1 MGVTND
7 ILDRNLLVLA
17 SRNPELAARIRSS
30 AGREDLEF
38 IETPEGLSA
47 VLGGAKALDAFEIG
61 GVSVSLA
68 GVGGV
73 GGSGVQLASRRRP
86 ASEGR
91 TLAESVDLSK
101 HAAVVAMGFA
111 LGHHVRAL
119 VERVKRDGIVF
130 VFEPDVALLRSV
142 LERADCSGWIGSPT
156 LRILTDAEDTAAIS
170 AAVSGAETLVSLG
183 TTILHHPASRA
194 RLGAASEAFG
204 RSFAHVMKAV
214 RTTVLT
220 TLVQVEST
228 LRNLLQNID
237 HYATCEGIKEL
248 KDLARGRAAVVV
260 SAGPSLERNIELLCR
275 PGVRDRVVIIAV
287 QTVLKTLLAR
297 GVRPHF
303 VTALDYHEISRR
315 FYEGLTAGDVEGVTL
330 VVEAKANPAI
340 LESFPG
346 RIRCVGDAVLDGVLG
361 EELARDLGEIQPGA
375 TVAHLAYYLARHL
388 GCDPVILVGQDLG
401 FTDGQYYAGG
411 AAIHRV
417 WGSELGEFR
426 TLEMFEWERIVRMR
440 ALLRRT
446 TDQLGRPV
454 YTDEQMST
462 YLVQFERDFAADS
475 ERGRSVIDASEGGVR
490 KRHTRAMTLE
500 QALSSF
506 GSGTAWGEPGRPEE
520 RGRAARLERVRER
533 VRRVRRE
540 VWELSEMSRQTA
552 ALLGEMRENQG
563 DQARVNALIGEVYR
577 LRDRVKEL
585 TTAYWLVEF
594 LNQTG
599 AFKRFRADRELRLDE
614 SVRGVERQKRE
625 IDRDIQNVS
634 WVGDA
639 ADAAGRLLD
648 DAIRSLH
655 GQPKVTRDLT
665 ESSGGS
671 AEVSGGTDSGG
682 TLAVVMVVDP
692 GVSALGCPRDLGA
705 AFLLG
710 KSTLDL
716 TLERLTRCRSV
727 KRVVMLTAHP
737 EALRRL
743 TARAPAGLTIDVV
756 GCEVGVLEEHRRRV
770 GSGRL
775 WSRTSWRGGL
785 GNLSCYDEVLCPAA
799 AAPVMA
805 RLGIDAAVVVG
816 ADWALVDPELI
827 DKTVARYRELAARSQ
842 LVFSQ
847 APPGLGAC
855 VVGRGLVEEMA
866 AHPGVFASIGA
877 LLGYIP
883 AAPQADPI
891 AKPACVGVEAV
902 VRDCPVRL
910 IVDSAAAGREIAR
923 ALRAVGPAAACGMN
937 AAELATALGDPA
949 SLAGELPRLLTLD
962 LSGEDHGLASQ
973 IVELAARQIGER
985 ADAGVTLLCA
995 ELEGVDIPG
1004 LVRQFRDAGVAGVHL
1019 RTRLACA
1026 EDEAVALLKSGV
1038 DVISVDVVAG
1048 TRETALALT
1057 GVDRFERV
1065 MGNLDAMLSRRGE
1078 GVPWIVPRIERRD
1091 AVYAEIERVYDVS
1104 VMRFGACVIDAL
1116 ERPIAGERIG
1126 PLPVPEGVLR
1136 RRAMGEVRVGADGG
1150 VRSFEGEALGSL
1162 AITPLRT
1169 MWTEYAESA
1178 WRGAVGLAS

>member
-1 MGVTND
+1 MGESSD
-7 ILDRNLLVLA
+7 ILERNLFVLA
-17 SRNPELAARIRSS
+17 SRNPELAGRIRTS
-30 AGREDLEF
+30 AGRDDLEF
-38 IETPEGLSA
+38 IETSEGLSA
-47 VLGGAKALDAFEIG
+47 VLGGAKSLDAFEIG

-73 GGSGVQLASRRRP
+73 GASGVQLASKRRP
-86 ASEGR
+86 VSEGR
-91 TLAESVDLSK
+91 TLAESVDLTK
-101 HAAVVAMGFA
+101 HAAVVVMGFA

-130 VFEPDVALLRSV
+130 VFEPDVALLRGV
-142 LERADCSGWIGSPT
+142 LERVDCAGWIGSPT
-156 LRILTDAEDTAAIS
+156 LRILSDAEDTAAIS
-170 AAVSGAETLVSLG
+170 AAVSGVETLVSLG
-183 TTILHHPASRA
+183 TTILHHPASRS
-194 RLGAASEAFG
+194 RLGASGETFG

-228 LRNLLQNID
+228 LRNLLQNLD
-237 HYATCEGIKEL
+237 HYSVCEGIAEL
-248 KDLARGRAAVVV
+248 KGLATGRAAVVV

-297 GVRPHF
+297 GVKPHF
-303 VTALDYHEISRR
+303 VTALDYHEISKR
-315 FYEGLTAGDVEGVTL
+315 FYEGLTAADVEGVTL

-346 RIRCVGDAVLDGVLG
+346 RIRCVGDQVLDGVLG
-361 EELARDLGEIQPGA
+361 EELARDMGEIQPGA

-446 TDQLGRPV
+446 TDQLGRLV

-462 YLVQFERDFAADS
+462 YLVQFERDFAADA
-475 ERGRSVIDASEGGVR
+475 ERGLTVIDASEGGVL
-490 KRHTRAMTLE
+490 KRHTRVMAFAD
-500 QALSSF
+500 ALGSF
-506 GSGTAWGEPGRPEE
+506 GADSAWGEPGRREE
-520 RGRAARLERVRER
+520 GGRSARLERVRER

-540 VWELSEMSRQTA
+540 VWELSEMSRQTCT
-552 ALLGEMRENQG
+552 LLAEMRDHQE
-563 DQARVNALIGEVYR
+563 DQARVNGLIGEVYR

-585 TTAYWLVEF
+585 KTAYWLVEF

-599 AFKRFRADRELRLDE
+599 AFKRYRADRELRLDE
-614 SVRGVERQKRE
+614 SVAGVERQKRE

-639 ADAAGRLLD
+639 ADAAGRLID

-665 ESSGGS
+665 ESSGGI
-671 AEVSGGTDSGG
+671 AEVSGDSGG
-682 TLAVVMVVDP
+682 TLAVVMVCDP
-692 GVSALGCPRDLGA
+692 GESALGCSRGLGE

-710 KSTLDL
+710 KSALDL
-716 TLERLTRCRSV
+716 TLERLARCRGV
-727 KRVVMLTAHP
+727 KRVVMLTAHA
-737 EALRRL
+737 EAVRRL
-743 TARAPAGLTIDVV
+743 TARASAGLSIDVV
-756 GCEVGVLEEHRRRV
+756 ECDAGVLEDHRRRV

-799 AAPVMA
+799 AGPAMA

-816 ADWALVDPELI
+816 ADWAFVDPALVDAV
-827 DKTVARYRELAARSQ
+827 VARYRELASRSQ

-866 AHPGVFASIGA
+866 AHPGPFASIGA

-891 AKPACVGVEAV
+891 VKPACVGVEAV
-902 VRDCPVRL
+902 VRDCPVRF

-923 ALRAVGPAAACGMN
+923 ALRPIGPAAACGMN
-937 AAELATALGDPA
+937 AAVLARALGDGA
-949 SLAGELPRLLTLD
+949 SLAGELPKLLSIE

-973 IVELAARQIGER
+973 IIELAARQIGER
-985 ADAGVTLLCA
+985 GDAGVTLLCP
-995 ELEGVDIPG
+995 ELDGIDVPG
-1004 LVRQFRDAGVAGVHL
+1004 LVRQFKGAGVAGVHL
-1019 RTRLACA
+1019 RTRLTC
-1026 EDEAVALLKSGV
+1026 DEGAARALLQSGV
-1038 DVISVDVVAG
+1038 DVISVDVIAG
-1048 TRETALALT
+1048 TRETYLALT
-1057 GVDRFERV
+1057 GTDCFERV
-1065 MGNLDAMLSRRGE
+1065 MGNLDAMLADRGD
-1078 GVPWIVPRIERRD
+1078 GLPRIVPRIERRD
-1091 AVYAEIERVYDVS
+1091 AVYAEVERVYDLS

-1116 ERPIAGERIG
+1116 PRPISGERIA
-1126 PLPVPEGVLR
+1126 PLPVPEGVVR
-1136 RRAMGEVRVGADGG
+1136 RRAMSEVRVGADGS
-1150 VRSFEGEALGSL
+1150 VVSFEGEALGSL
-1162 AITPLRT
+1162 AITPLKT
-1169 MWTEYAESA
+1169 MWVEYAESA